1 MAIIG
6 IGGPKGGTGKTT
18 LSINI
23 AVALAHTGAK
33 VSLLDADKLHS
44 AKDWASLREGLDVPQ
59 ITCKN
64 TVGDIDDVIVSMARE
79 SDFLII
85 DAGGFDGPEMM
96 YSLAYSHHFIA
107 PLQPSAFDLR
117 TISQINERIAV
128 ARPVNRRLKAHAL
141 ISRVSNQPNSSI
153 TTYAK
158 DFFTTNKPE
167 QLDLLSSFVHELNA
181 YKRCSITGRGV
192 IEMKGE
198 LKAKSDIELLI
209 QELGVCNGH

>member
-33 VSLLDADKLHS
+33 VSLLDADKLRHS
-44 AKDWASLREGLDVPQ
+44 KEWSILRDGLDVPH

-96 YSLAYSHHFIA
+96 YSLAYAHRFIA

-117 TISQINERIAV
+117 TLNQINERARM
-128 ARPVNRRLKAHAL
+128 ARPVNPNLRAFTL
-141 ISRVSNQPNSSI
+141 ISRVSNQRNSSI
-153 TTYAK
+153 TQYAV
-158 DFFTTNKPE
+158 DFFNDSKPE
-167 QLDLLSSFVHELNA
+167 QLELLPAFVHELNA
-181 YKRCSITGRGV
+181 YKRCTITGKGV
-192 IEMKGE
+192 LEMNGE
-198 LKAKSDIELLI
+198 TKAQQDIDKVI
-209 QELGVCNGH
+209 QSLEVL